1 MKEAVA
7 TPTRNNRLNTH
18 PPQSTAAMAA
28 APAPPPCR
36 RSPRSWLTAGAS
48 SYLVAHRGGLCFR
61 IRVPDDLRPC
71 LGRSE
76 LRRSLQTA
84 SLRQARP
91 QAMKLAS
98 VAHFIFTLLRERLA
112 MRMNDDEKKGRGLGL
127 KSVDLEALAKL
138 SDAEIQEL
146 VALWLSHA
154 LDCGLEGY
162 LLPSIVSNDNYEIA
176 RAVADIRATTTE
188 AINKRDYHRA
198 ESEVTE
204 ILTMAGMAIK
214 EGFGKT
220 PPPDATT
227 KRAAQRQYEKL
238 ADMVLRAKVAVAERL
253 LSEPDY
259 DFEEE
264 EAPRAR
270 ISIARQQDE
279 IKEFQLVFP
288 SDTPHDTGKTS
299 ARPTPQ
305 MMGVAT
311 STATPVP
318 PTDTPNNTP
327 SLRDAVELYIEVKLP
342 KWGPN
347 TPRTYLPTLRQFVE
361 IVEDVAGHP
370 RLPLVNLSRELIREY
385 CSVIA
390 RLPSRCDKPGLR
402 EKRYVEIAR
411 TMTFP
416 PAERMKP
423 WSIREKFNKTRGLIN
438 WLEIEYDGAINA
450 TRLNAAFDMPKVPRT
465 RGGLPKSDRRYFS
478 QAELEALFEP
488 SAYLEATKESPA
500 YFWAPLVALFSG
512 MRITEICQLLVSDL
526 REEDDIW
533 LIDINGEGAEFK
545 RLKSAAARRKVP
557 VHPFLNKCLC
567 LLEYA

>member
-1 MKEAVA
+1 
-7 TPTRNNRLNTH
+7 
-18 PPQSTAAMAA
+18 
-28 APAPPPCR
+28 
-36 RSPRSWLTAGAS
+36 
-48 SYLVAHRGGLCFR
+48 
-61 IRVPDDLRPC
+61 
-71 LGRSE
+71 
-76 LRRSLQTA
+76 
-84 SLRQARP
+84 
-91 QAMKLAS
+91 
-98 VAHFIFTLLRERLA
+98 
-112 MRMNDDEKKGRGLGL
+112 
-127 KSVDLEALAKL
+127 
-138 SDAEIQEL
+138 
-146 VALWLSHA
+146 
-154 LDCGLEGY
+154 
-162 LLPSIVSNDNYEIA
+162 
-176 RAVADIRATTTE
+176 
-188 AINKRDYHRA
+188 
-198 ESEVTE
+198 
-204 ILTMAGMAIK
+204 MAGMAIK

-557 VHPFLNKCLC
+557 VHPFLINCLGLLDYAGRIRRENKGAPLQLFPNLAYHGREISAPVSAWFTRYRRSRGVGGGVNERSNVVFHCFRNNFNHYFGRVDTVPPSQLHALVGHVDRAKSEGMTEVYAGDYAPRK
-567 LLEYA
+567 LLEDVILKLPWDKTLPALAELAVSPWARGEPASRGITGHSSRSPGRSHDQGRPVPQAGSDVPAALMAAEALR